1 MGEASENRNRSSS
14 SRSSRAMESLSLD
27 INRYP
32 RDLLQRFMSSD
43 AQQHQTATSEG
54 EETEEIELNLGL
66 SLGGRFG
73 VDKSSKKLTRSSS
86 IAGSI
91 PLLRDHDA
99 LSTPPASYPLLTRA
113 SSLPTETEEEWRKRK
128 EMQSLRRMEAKRR
141 RSEKQK
147 NLRGELNLE
156 EVKLNKGN
164 WVPTWASKQSGVVN
178 RCNNLAGQQQ
188 QASQGSA
195 ESLGGSSSG
204 LSEMGSKPVQG
215 TIFFLWKNL
224 NLLVYLFFVVFV
236 GSFWIGLE

>member
-1 MGEASENRNRSSS
+1 
-14 SRSSRAMESLSLD
+14 MESLSLD
-27 INRYP
+27 INRCP

-99 LSTPPASYPLLTRA
+99 LSTPPVSYPLLTRT

-128 EMQSLRRMEAKRR
+128 EIQSLRRMEAKRR
-141 RSEKQK
+141 RSAKQK

-164 WVPTWASKQSGVVN
+164 WVPTWANKRSVVVN
-178 RCNNLAGQQQ
+178 NSSNLTGQQQ
-188 QASQGSA
+188 QQGSRGSV

-204 LSEMGSKPVQG
+204 LSETESKPVQG
-215 TIFFLWKNL
+215 IFFFGFS
-224 NLLVYLFFVVFV
+224 NLLVPDLFFHCFLRVD
-236 GSFWIGLE
+236 WIGMDSFIFLVDYGVEAKFIMWI